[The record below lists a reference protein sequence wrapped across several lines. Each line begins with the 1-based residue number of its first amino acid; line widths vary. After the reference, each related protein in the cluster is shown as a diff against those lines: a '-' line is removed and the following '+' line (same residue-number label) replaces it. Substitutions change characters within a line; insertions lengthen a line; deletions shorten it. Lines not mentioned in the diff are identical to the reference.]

1 MNNNKTF
8 AAFALAAL
16 GLLATGCVSDGYL
29 ATYHTG
35 YTSGYVTA
43 PVYTESY
50 TTGYYA
56 PLAVETTIVDVTP
69 PPPPPPPRHVGHRY
83 HEHHASQPAVRH
95 RPAGHSPAVTRKPT
109 KPQPSPRRTAT
120 SKPATSR
127 PNPPKAASK
136 PKPTAT
142 HPAAPKARP
151 AVPSKGG
158 RSSGGAPGRRKR

>member
-16 GLLATGCVSDGYL
+16 GLLATGCVSDGYH

-35 YTSGYVTA
+35 YTSGYVAA

-56 PLAVETTIVDVTP
+56 PLAVETAIVDVTP
-69 PPPPPPPRHVGHRY
+69 PPPPPPPRHVGHRR

-95 RPAGHSPAVTRKPT
+95 RLAGHSPAATRKPA

-120 SKPATSR
+120 PKPATSR
-127 PNPPKAASK
+127 PNPPKARS
-136 PKPTAT
+136 
-142 HPAAPKARP
+142 
-151 AVPSKGG
+151 AVPSKGS
-158 RSSGGAPGRRKR
+158 RPSGGAPGRRKR